1 MVSAPSVYKE
11 TLQLNYDNDLIQKSH
26 LVRPSFIAPQY
37 FADLMDLMMMLA
49 FLHISHDVHVVHEKL
64 KV

>member
-1 MVSAPSVYKE
+1 MVSVLSVYKV
-11 TLQLNYDNDLIQKSH
+11 TLQLNDNVLIQKSH
-26 LVRPSFIAPQY
+26 LARPSFIAPQY
-37 FADLMDLMMMLA
+37 FADLMDLMMTLA

>member
-1 MVSAPSVYKE
+1 MASALSLYKA
-11 TLQLNYDNDLIQKSH
+11 TLQRIDDNDLIPKSH
-26 LVRPSFIAPQY
+26 LLRQSFSVPQY

-49 FLHISHDVHVVHEKL
+49 FLHISHDVHVMLEKM